1 MIRSVLF
8 PDVFVVVKVIFGKF
22 DFLLMSIFLAE
33 STSLATRTGVAVCLV
48 CSCCGVF
55 VLQGILSF
63 PLWEVFYAI
72 WGPKGFLLYLMGPAS
87 FPLIRFVLLSMMIE
101 APLG

>member
-33 STSLATRTGVAVCLV
+33 STSLASRTGVALAVV
-48 CSCCGVF
+48 IF

-72 WGPKGFLLYLMGPAS
+72 WGPKGFLLYLMGPSS